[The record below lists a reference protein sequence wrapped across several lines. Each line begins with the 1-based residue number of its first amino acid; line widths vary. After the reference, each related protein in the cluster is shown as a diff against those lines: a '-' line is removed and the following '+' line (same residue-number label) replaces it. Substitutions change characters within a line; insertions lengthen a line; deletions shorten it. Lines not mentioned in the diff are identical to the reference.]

1 MRRNIAKVSALIMA
15 ATTAM
20 SPMMPAA
27 TTVAWASESKA
38 EIGTVVDG
46 SVKWLTDKIDWNA
59 ATVTAQIEY
68 EREGMEGTYTATAT
82 VSEYYFKKGAAHGSG
97 NTALFAVTDGLLKGT
112 TQSIDVP
119 EGTTHYE
126 TTSHKFVQKVEWGKY
141 NDNGVWEKVEGLT
154 GASCETG
161 AVKKTYNVCE
171 ADNTVEKDST
181 KYEEVKA
188 LGHKFDAK
196 TIYKDGYVA
205 DVDNEYFA
213 NVKIKE
219 DGTVE
224 VKDVTKDAVY
234 STVEMCTVCGYEHIE
249 QVEIKATEA
258 KSFQYVC
265 KENTELDKD
274 NKPVLVDH
282 TKPGTYEIQ
291 YYDGNGNEMVGLKK
305 TVTIEAGHTWG
316 DFTLQYPKT
325 TANPDGY
332 DGYDKDTKDLFAE
345 GKISYEIKDGEVV
358 VKNSDCYRTAT
369 VRLVQTCTKASD
381 NKIVNEKTVKT
392 VTVKPTGRHN
402 YSEKKGESVASED
415 GKTHITSVYKECVE
429 CGDRVEL
436 ESTTVDH
443 YKKDGSIAV
452 ETKTR
457 TENEVKATC
466 GKGGSMDVVTYCA
479 DCGYVF
485 KTETKTTPATGD
497 HKEWA
502 APELELAG
510 NYVIYYEGKGV
521 EVNVHQHCVECGEER
536 FQDEDGNTTLTVNV
550 DGPKQNYTVWDTV
563 DGKEV
568 KLEVKTSKVEAS
580 KYECTPDTIKVE
592 AVYSVDGKQVLKE
605 EKVVPY
611 FLDKLEYNTQKDH
624 VAGTPVTEKRED
636 GTYKVT
642 YCKYGCG
649 TEMSAEKVEAEK
661 TLGQVEGLKATA
673 KADGQVEVS
682 WDALE
687 GADGYLVV
695 AINGKVRGQQIG
707 YTAGTSFVDKDANSK
722 DYNYYWVIPYFKN
735 ADGKIV
741 KGQLTGYVYA
751 MKQTEFAAV
760 AESTEDG
767 VALTWEAVEGAS
779 KYIVKA
785 KAASEKTATA
795 IATVTGT
802 EYVDATASADEYTF
816 YWVFP
821 VYTNAAGKDV
831 VGNAS
836 NYVFGMTK

>member
-15 ATTAM
+15 ATTTM

-27 TTVAWASESKA
+27 TTVAWAE
-38 EIGTVVDG
+38 GNVVALEATTG
-46 SVKWLTDKIDWNA
+46 ELQNVAAQWDKIDWTADVTTVEIVYKFSGSELEHTITAPVTFEANPEHGKGNLA
-59 ATVTAQIEY
+59 VATVTGDEVLGT
-68 EREGMEGTYTATAT
+68 REFTYP
-82 VSEYYFKKGAAHGSG
+82 
-97 NTALFAVTDGLLKGT
+97 
-112 TQSIDVP
+112 VP
-119 EGTTHYE
+119 EDSKYY
-126 TTSHKFVQKVEWGKY
+126 KVTPHVYDKTVTEWGKY
-141 NDNGVWEKVEGLT
+141 DSDGNWYFTGVEP
-154 GASCETG
+154 SCTEG
-161 AVKKTYNVCE
+161 AVKRTKNVCSKHPNE
-171 ADNTVEKDST
+171 VDADSV
-181 KYEEVKA
+181 KYETVGAQGHSWGDWEVVEGSLQNIELDEAGNMQLVDKS
-188 LGHKFDAK
+188 
-196 TIYKDGYVA
+196 KDGYYLEKRVCKFSDKTETRTQVIPTNASTTELVA
-205 DVDNEYFA
+205 NA
-213 NVKIKE
+213 KNN
-219 DGTVE
+219 T
-224 VKDVTKDAVY
+224 VKD
-234 STVEMCTVCGYEHIE
+234 G
-249 QVEIKATEA
+249 
-258 KSFQYVC
+258 
-265 KENTELDKD
+265 DKI
-274 NKPVLVDH
+274 VLIDH
-282 TKPGTYEIQ
+282 TKSGKYTVEYYSMKWNEKTQQYE
-291 YYDGNGNEMVGLKK
+291 K
-305 TVTIEAGHTWG
+305 TLVSSEEKTMEAGHTWG
-316 DFTLQYPKT
+316 NFVVDLDYK
-325 TANPDGY
+325 Y
-332 DGYDKDTKDLFAE
+332 DGKNTVESLKKA
-345 GKISYEIKDGEVV
+345 GKITVKTDEKTGDEYVVNNDCSKEI
-358 VKNSDCYRTAT
+358 T
-369 VRLVQTCTKASD
+369 VRYVQKCTD
-381 NKIVNEKTVKT
+381 PYNNEKTDAINEATAKV
-392 VTVKPTGRHN
+392 VTVEPTGRHN

-415 GKTHITSVYKECVE
+415 GKTHITSVYKECTE

-443 YKKDGSIAV
+443 YDKNGKIAV
-452 ETKTR
+452 KTKTR
-457 TENEVKATC
+457 NENVVEATC
-466 GKGGSMDVVTYCA
+466 GEEGSYDVVTYCA
-479 DCGYVF
+479 DCGYEF
-485 KTETKTTPATGD
+485 STEHFTVPATGD
-497 HKEWA
+497 HKEWD
-502 APELELAG
+502 APELELVG
-510 NYVIYYEGKGV
+510 NYVIYYEDKGV

-536 FQDEDGNTTLTVNV
+536 LQDKDGHTTLTVNAV
-550 DGPKQNYTVWDTV
+550 TPKVTYAVENTV
-563 DGKEV
+563 DGKKV

-592 AVYSVDGKQVLKE
+592 AVYYVDGKQVLKE

-611 FLDKLEYNTQKDH
+611 FFDKLEYNTHKDH

-649 TEMSAEKVEAEK
+649 TEMSAEKVEVEK

-707 YTAGTSFVDKDANSK
+707 YTAGTSFVDKDANAK

-795 IATVTGT
+795 IATVEGT

-816 YWVFP
+816 YL
-821 VYTNAAGKDV
+821 
-831 VGNAS
+831 S
-836 NYVFGMTK
+836 LIHI